1 MNLEPTESNGY
12 IDLRSDTVTRPTPAM
27 RQAMAEALVGDD
39 QVGEDPTI
47 NELERRSAEIMG
59 KEAAVFMPSGIMGNL
74 TSILAHAQRGD
85 ELIIGDESHI
95 LWYEAAGAASV
106 GGVTP
111 RTIATAPDG
120 TLSLDRIAASIRT
133 PGPGYPPTAA
143 IAIENTHNRR
153 GGTVLPQ
160 SYLAELADLAAQHQ
174 LPVHMDG
181 ARIFNAAAYL
191 GIPVREIAHFAD
203 TVQFC
208 FSKGLASPVGSMVVG
223 TAAMM
228 EKIRYQRKLLGG
240 AMRQSG
246 VLAAAALMSL
256 DQMVDRLP
264 DDHRRARVIAE
275 TIAEYPAYEINID
288 SVQTNLVI
296 FKPRTDQD
304 AFIAALKELGILAS
318 SMGANGVRLV
328 THYEI
333 TDDHVDQTI
342 SALKDPN
349 RRSHRAAGQHE
360 PESPEHT
367 GAHRIGSTNPTIV
380 RG

>member
-1 MNLEPTESNGY
+1 MNA
-12 IDLRSDTVTRPTPAM
+12 I
-27 RQAMAEALVGDD
+27 VGDD

-74 TSILAHAQRGD
+74 SSILAHADRGT
-85 ELIIGDESHI
+85 EIILGDESHVI
-95 LWYEAAGAASV
+95 WYEAAGTASV
-106 GGVTP
+106 GGITP
-111 RTIATAPDG
+111 RTIHTEPNG
-120 TLSLDRIAASIRT
+120 TLELNRIEHAIRT
-133 PGPGYPPTAA
+133 PGPGYPRTAL

-160 SYLAELADLAAQHQ
+160 RYLQELAQLANDHG

-191 GIPVREIAHFAD
+191 DIPVREIAAHAD

-208 FSKGLASPVGSMVVG
+208 FSKALASPVGSMVVG
-223 TAAMM
+223 SSEMI
-228 EKIRYQRKLLGG
+228 ENVRSQRKLLGG

-246 VLAAAALMSL
+246 ILAAAALVSL

-264 DDHRRARVIAE
+264 EDHRRARVLGE
-275 TIAEYPAYEINID
+275 TIAEYPAYDIQLD

-296 FKPRTDQD
+296 FKPRMDQ
-304 AFIAALKELGILAS
+304 AEFIQRLKARGVLAS
-318 SMGANGVRLV
+318 DMGLNGVRLV

-333 TDDHVDQTI
+333 TDDNLDHAVR
-342 SALKDPN
+342 ALK
-349 RRSHRAAGQHE
+349 E
-360 PESPEHT
+360 L
-367 GAHRIGSTNPTIV
+367 AHA
-380 RG
+380 